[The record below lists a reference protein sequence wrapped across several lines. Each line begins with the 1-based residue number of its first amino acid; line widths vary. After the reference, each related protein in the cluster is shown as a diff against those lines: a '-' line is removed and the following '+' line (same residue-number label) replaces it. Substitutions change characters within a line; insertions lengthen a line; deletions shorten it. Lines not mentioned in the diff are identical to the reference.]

1 MDLIR
6 QWIQK
11 YENGE
16 LTDELDELRIAGYG

>member
-1 MDLIR
+1 MDLVR

-16 LTDELDELRIAGYG
+16 LTDELDEIRIAEYS